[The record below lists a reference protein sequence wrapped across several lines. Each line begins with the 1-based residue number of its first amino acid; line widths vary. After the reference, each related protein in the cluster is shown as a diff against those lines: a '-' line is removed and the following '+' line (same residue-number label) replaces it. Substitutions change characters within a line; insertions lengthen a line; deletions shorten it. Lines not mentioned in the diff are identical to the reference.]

1 MSSDKYIENVTLEY
15 LLNPSLQNQLI
26 KKSSSINKELYD
38 DIKFYK
44 KRIIQKVK
52 DYCKEIN
59 ENNFTLTANDNVKL
73 AYLNF
78 VKILISDLKFQD
90 TKDILQQDYISLEN
104 HISNDNTIEAVNC
117 VNCVNCVNT
126 VNNDSTIS
134 VNDSNISIDNILIK
148 QQTKN
153 INLDSFVQKKN
164 CIKREILPNKRET
177 NLQEPHLK
185 YKGVKKKNINNI

>member
-59 ENNFTLTANDNVKL
+59 ENNFTLTANDNIKL

-90 TKDILQQDYISLEN
+90 AKDILQEDYISLEN
-104 HISNDNTIEAVNC
+104 HISNDNTVN
-117 VNCVNCVNT
+117 ND
-126 VNNDSTIS
+126 NNDSTIS
-134 VNDSNISIDNILIK
+134 VNDTNISIDNILIK